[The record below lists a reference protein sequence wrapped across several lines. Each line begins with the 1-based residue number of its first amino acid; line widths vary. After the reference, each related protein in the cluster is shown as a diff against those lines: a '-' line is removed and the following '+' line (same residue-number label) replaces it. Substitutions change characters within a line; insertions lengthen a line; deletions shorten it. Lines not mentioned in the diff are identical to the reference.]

1 MNAKV
6 VAEWLE
12 RVAQRSGNGAAELA
26 KVTIRSLSRPP
37 IMSSRRRRN

>member
-1 MNAKV
+1 MNAKI

-12 RVAQRSGNGAAELA
+12 RVRRDLVMARRACEGM
-26 KVTIRSLSRPP
+26 IRSLIKPP